1 MKTGWQLCVIDYDRV
16 RGKFKGLD
24 AFLNK
29 CKHNPK
35 IHTIKNGEI
44 VYYMMHRLSTEY
56 SSVDHPSKEFLN
68 IIGFPEDYATQIA
81 EIYFPSNGTYGWCLL
96 FMLWPIVSEKDVID
110 AEVKFGIS
118 LKEYIN

>member
-29 CKHNPK
+29 CKHNQK

-56 SSVDHPSKEFLN
+56 SSVDHPSKDFLN

-81 EIYFPSNGTYGWCLL
+81 EIYFPNNGTYGWCLL

-110 AEVKFGIS
+110 AKVKFGIS
-118 LKEYIN
+118 LKEYID